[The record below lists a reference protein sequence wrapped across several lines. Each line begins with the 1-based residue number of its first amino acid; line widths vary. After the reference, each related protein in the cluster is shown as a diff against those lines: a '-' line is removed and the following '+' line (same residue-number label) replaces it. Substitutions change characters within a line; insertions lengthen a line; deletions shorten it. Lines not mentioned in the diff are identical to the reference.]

1 MRKFIEKKQE
11 MNICVDL
18 RIMNQ
23 HHKTNP
29 EKRKKKKEKK
39 NQYHDVDMLS
49 AINFL
54 DN

>member
-1 MRKFIEKKQE
+1 

-29 EKRKKKKEKK
+29 EKRKKKKEKRKKEKK